1 MKRVRL
7 SFARF
12 TLSRRSFAEKWPV
25 FRGSHRADITQQNL
39 YLILAGKAAAV
50 AAFIAEDEHISPLD
64 ALTKFYASDTYR
76 RLEREETKLWHYG
89 PVALY
94 QDYCLA

>member
-1 MKRVRL
+1 M
-7 SFARF
+7 
-12 TLSRRSFAEKWPV
+12 
-25 FRGSHRADITQQNL
+25 RADITQQNL

-64 ALTKFYASDTYR
+64 ALTKFYASNTYR
-76 RLEREETKLWHYG
+76 RLEREDTKLWHYG

-94 QDYCLA
+94 QDYCMA

>member
-1 MKRVRL
+1 M
-7 SFARF
+7 
-12 TLSRRSFAEKWPV
+12 
-25 FRGSHRADITQQNL
+25 RADITQQNL

-64 ALTKFYASDTYR
+64 ALTKFYASDTHR

>member
-1 MKRVRL
+1 M
-7 SFARF
+7 
-12 TLSRRSFAEKWPV
+12 
-25 FRGSHRADITQQNL
+25 RADITQQNL

-76 RLEREETKLWHYG
+76 RLEREETEFWHYG

-94 QDYCLA
+94 QDYCTA

>member
-1 MKRVRL
+1 M
-7 SFARF
+7 
-12 TLSRRSFAEKWPV
+12 
-25 FRGSHRADITQQNL
+25 RASITQQNL

-94 QDYCLA
+94 QDYCTA

>member
-1 MKRVRL
+1 M
-7 SFARF
+7 
-12 TLSRRSFAEKWPV
+12 
-25 FRGSHRADITQQNL
+25 RADITQQNL

-94 QDYCLA
+94 QDYCLE

>member
-1 MKRVRL
+1 MR
-7 SFARF
+7 
-12 TLSRRSFAEKWPV
+12 AE
-25 FRGSHRADITQQNL
+25 ITQQNL

-50 AAFIAEDEHISPLD
+50 AAFIAEDEQISPLD

-76 RLEREETKLWHYG
+76 RLEREETKYWHFG

-94 QDYCLA
+94 QDYRMT

>member
-1 MKRVRL
+1 M
-7 SFARF
+7 
-12 TLSRRSFAEKWPV
+12 
-25 FRGSHRADITQQNL
+25 RANITQQNL

-94 QDYCLA
+94 QDYCMS

>member
-1 MKRVRL
+1 M
-7 SFARF
+7 
-12 TLSRRSFAEKWPV
+12 
-25 FRGSHRADITQQNL
+25 RADITQQNL

-76 RLEREETKLWHYG
+76 RLEREDTKLWHYG

-94 QDYCLA
+94 QDYCMA

>member
-1 MKRVRL
+1 M
-7 SFARF
+7 
-12 TLSRRSFAEKWPV
+12 
-25 FRGSHRADITQQNL
+25 RASITQQNL

-76 RLEREETKLWHYG
+76 RLEREETKRWHYG

-94 QDYCLA
+94 QDYCMS

>member
-1 MKRVRL
+1 M
-7 SFARF
+7 
-12 TLSRRSFAEKWPV
+12 
-25 FRGSHRADITQQNL
+25 RASITQQNL

-94 QDYCLA
+94 QDYCMS

>member
-1 MKRVRL
+1 M
-7 SFARF
+7 
-12 TLSRRSFAEKWPV
+12 
-25 FRGSHRADITQQNL
+25 RASITQQNL

-76 RLEREETKLWHYG
+76 RLEREETKLWHNG

-94 QDYCLA
+94 QDYCTA

>member
-1 MKRVRL
+1 MR
-7 SFARF
+7 
-12 TLSRRSFAEKWPV
+12 AE
-25 FRGSHRADITQQNL
+25 ITQENL

-50 AAFIAEDEHISPLD
+50 AFFIAEDEHIDPLE

-76 RLEREETKLWHYG
+76 RLEHEDTKLWHYG

-94 QDYCLA
+94 QEYRQVSL

>member
-1 MKRVRL
+1 M
-7 SFARF
+7 
-12 TLSRRSFAEKWPV
+12 
-25 FRGSHRADITQQNL
+25 RADITQQNL

-76 RLEREETKLWHYG
+76 RLEREETKLWHNG

>member
-1 MKRVRL
+1 MK
-7 SFARF
+7 
-12 TLSRRSFAEKWPV
+12 
-25 FRGSHRADITQQNL
+25 ADITQQNL

>member
-1 MKRVRL
+1 MR
-7 SFARF
+7 
-12 TLSRRSFAEKWPV
+12 TE
-25 FRGSHRADITQQNL
+25 ITQQNL

-50 AAFIAEDEHISPLD
+50 AAFIAEDERLKPLD

-76 RLEREETKLWHYG
+76 RLEREETKLWHLG

-94 QDYCLA
+94 QDYCKRPTQGFRPPGPGSRR

>member
-1 MKRVRL
+1 M
-7 SFARF
+7 
-12 TLSRRSFAEKWPV
+12 
-25 FRGSHRADITQQNL
+25 RADITQQNL

-76 RLEREETKLWHYG
+76 RLKREETKLWHYG

-94 QDYCLA
+94 QDYCMS

>member
-1 MKRVRL
+1 M
-7 SFARF
+7 
-12 TLSRRSFAEKWPV
+12 
-25 FRGSHRADITQQNL
+25 RADITQQNL

-94 QDYCLA
+94 QDYCWA

>member
-1 MKRVRL
+1 M
-7 SFARF
+7 
-12 TLSRRSFAEKWPV
+12 
-25 FRGSHRADITQQNL
+25 RANITQQNL

-94 QDYCLA
+94 QDYCLG

>member
-1 MKRVRL
+1 M
-7 SFARF
+7 
-12 TLSRRSFAEKWPV
+12 
-25 FRGSHRADITQQNL
+25 RADITQQNL

-50 AAFIAEDEHISPLD
+50 AAFIAEDENISPLD